1 MKRLFIGIAILT
13 LLLIFVP
20 INTHFFSDA
29 PDKQET
35 ATQVEPQ
42 TTKVRL
48 AAFGDIMMHTP
59 QIQSGNLGNGK
70 YDFRKFF
77 KEIKPYIEK
86 ADIAVGNLELTLAG
100 PSKPYSGYPL
110 FNAPDEI
117 VDALKDAGVDAVST
131 ANNHAMDT
139 GVPGVIRTY
148 QVVKEKGIEPF
159 GTAPS
164 EEERKPL
171 IIEKNGI
178 KFGFLAY
185 TEHTNGNP
193 VPKDKPYLINR
204 INIDQIK
211 KDIKKAREMGAE
223 FVCVSL
229 HWGQEYMRQPNDF
242 QKETAKKVLEAGA
255 DAILGSHPHVLQRI
269 EKVNVGG
276 KEKLLIYSLGNF
288 ISNQFDPYT
297 DEGVIVYFDVEKDP
311 KTKEVKLTNVSF
323 LPTFVHKYSE
333 NGKPQYVIIPE
344 ETAEP
349 VNLPKY
355 PGLTES
361 KWQEA
366 YQHTYDTIRETE
378 AIPAFASK

>member
-13 LLLIFVP
+13 LIFVFTP
-20 INTHFFSDA
+20 VDTNFFSDA
-29 PDKQET
+29 PAKEEIPMQAE
-35 ATQVEPQ
+35 VS
-42 TTKVRL
+42 KVRI
-48 AAFGDIMMHTP
+48 AAFGDIMMHNP
-59 QIQSGNLGNGK
+59 QIESGKLDNGK

-77 KEIKPYIEK
+77 KEINPYIEK

-100 PSKPYSGYPL
+100 PSQPYSGYPR

-139 GVPGVIRTY
+139 GVLGIIRTY
-148 QVVKEKGIEPF
+148 QVVKEKGIKPF

-164 EEERKPL
+164 EKERKPL

-178 KFGFLAY
+178 KIGFLAY

-193 VPKDKPYLINR
+193 VPQNKPYLVNR
-204 INIDQIK
+204 IDVNQIK
-211 KDIKKAREMGAE
+211 KDIQTARQMGAE

-229 HWGQEYMRQPNDF
+229 HWGQEYMRQPNEF
-242 QKETAKKVLEAGA
+242 QKETAKKVLESGA
-255 DAILGSHPHVLQRI
+255 DAILGSHPHVIQHI
-269 EKVNVGG
+269 EKVKVGG

-288 ISNQFDPYT
+288 ISNQSDPYT

-311 KTKEVKLTNVSF
+311 KTNEVKLANVSF
-323 LPTFVHKYSE
+323 LPTFVHRYIE
-333 NGKPQYVIIPE
+333 NGKSQYVIIPE

-349 VNLPKY
+349 VNLPNY
-355 PGLTES
+355 PGLKES
-361 KWQEA
+361 KWKEA
-366 YQHTYDTIRETE
+366 YQHTFEIIRETD
-378 AIPAFASK
+378 AIPAFSSK